1 MKEQTSHSQIAQI
14 KEFLKEIDSVQS
26 HALSQI
32 RLIAER
38 GQLDSVASGSEFSL
52 DATVKIA
59 TLLIQRIVDLN
70 SVVEL
75 KVQQLPGSLSTTSF
89 LHESLDLYNG
99 KVKHLRRKLKESQLA
114 AHGKENAI
122 IHQQRLQEYLPAKG
136 SDDEPESLDAIS
148 SLFAGRSASRE
159 AQAHDKS
166 KPIGEQILTQN
177 KNITSS
183 LQQSKQLMA
192 MSVMQT
198 ELNIDTLDQQSKD
211 LTQLNDKLLDMESV
225 LSKSKQIVKFIEKQ
239 DKHDKRRIYAAIGFL
254 LLCSAWVLWRR
265 VLKLPAKILLWT
277 FFKMFGILHW
287 ASSINTRD
295 FAPIESQVS
304 YVSSITQNS
313 VPHVPTSRDSNEFTS
328 SVHTGQ
334 DTSLPRSAEK
344 LLSEASTAQL
354 SASFFKE
361 DEFTT
366 TQTTE
371 SSAGVVVQSIDPN
384 SPVMTWKG
392 ALVEDVAALEH
403 SSFWDE
409 EEVNSEQIEGIE
421 ANVVTDEPGMDKI
434 ITNKPEFDSFEVTG
448 NTAHTGEGEVERTHP
463 SIEKSLTDVQ
473 FESEQTT
480 PPSEKAVEVARD
492 AEEQF
497 SGPQEYTRIEPLR
510 EEVIKPKHQVKEGKG
525 YPEQMQYS
533 DTIVDEHAM
542 PKSASENGPEEV
554 RAKPALSGKTESVI
568 GVQTQKETEGKSNDQ
583 DNQESAPEGVLQDD
597 EAPSV
602 KADTPISTA
611 TSSEEQRDSLESNDA
626 WPHDEL

>member
-14 KEFLKEIDSVQS
+14 KDLFKEIDSVQS
-26 HALSQI
+26 RALSQI

-38 GQLDSVASGSEFSL
+38 GQLDSGASGLEFSL

-59 TLLIQRIVDLN
+59 TLLIQKIVDLN

-122 IHQQRLQEYLPAKG
+122 IHQQRLQEYLPDKG
-136 SDDEPESLDAIS
+136 SDDEPESLDARL

-211 LTQLNDKLLDMESV
+211 LTQLNDKLLDMDRNK
-225 LSKSKQIVKFIEKQ
+225 LSNFIEKQ

-304 YVSSITQNS
+304 YVLLITQNS
-313 VPHVPTSRDSNEFTS
+313 VPHVPTSRDSSEFNS

-334 DTSLPRSAEK
+334 ETSLPRSAEK
-344 LLSEASTAQL
+344 LLSETSTAQL

-371 SSAGVVVQSIDPN
+371 SSTGVIVQSIDPN
-384 SPVMTWKG
+384 LPVMTWKG

-409 EEVNSEQIEGIE
+409 EEANSEKIEGIE
-421 ANVVTDEPGMDKI
+421 ANVVIDEPGMDEI
-434 ITNKPEFDSFEVTG
+434 ITNKPEFDSFDVTG
-448 NTAHTGEGEVERTHP
+448 NTAHTGEGEVEKD
-463 SIEKSLTDVQ
+463 KS
-473 FESEQTT
+473 
-480 PPSEKAVEVARD
+480 
-492 AEEQF
+492 
-497 SGPQEYTRIEPLR
+497 
-510 EEVIKPKHQVKEGKG
+510 
-525 YPEQMQYS
+525 
-533 DTIVDEHAM
+533 
-542 PKSASENGPEEV
+542 
-554 RAKPALSGKTESVI
+554 
-568 GVQTQKETEGKSNDQ
+568 
-583 DNQESAPEGVLQDD
+583 
-597 EAPSV
+597 
-602 KADTPISTA
+602 
-611 TSSEEQRDSLESNDA
+611 
-626 WPHDEL
+626 

>member
-14 KEFLKEIDSVQS
+14 KELFKEIDSVQS
-26 HALSQI
+26 RALSQI

-38 GQLDSVASGSEFSL
+38 GQLDSGASGSEFSL

-136 SDDEPESLDAIS
+136 SDDEPESLDARS

-166 KPIGEQILTQN
+166 KPIGEQVLTQN

-403 SSFWDE
+403 SSFCDE
-409 EEVNSEQIEGIE
+409 EEADSEQIEGIE
-421 ANVVTDEPGMDKI
+421 AKVVIDEPGMDEI
-434 ITNKPEFDSFEVTG
+434 ITKKPEFDSFDVTG
-448 NTAHTGEGEVERTHP
+448 NTDRTGKGEVKRTNP
-463 SIEKSLTDVQ
+463 SIEK
-473 FESEQTT
+473 EQRT
-480 PPSEKAVEVARD
+480 PPNEKAFEVARD

-497 SGPQEYTRIEPLR
+497 SGPQKYTRIEHLR
-510 EEVIKPKHQVKEGKG
+510 EEVIEPEHQVKEGEVH
-525 YPEQMQYS
+525 PEQVQFS
-533 DTIVDEHAM
+533 DTMVDEHTM

-554 RAKPALSGKTESVI
+554 RAKPALSGKTDSMT
-568 GVQTQKETEGKSNDQ
+568 GVQTHKETEGKSNDQ
-583 DNQESAPEGVLQDD
+583 EDQESAPEGVLHDD

-611 TSSEEQRDSLESNDA
+611 TLSEEQRDSLESNDA

>member
-14 KEFLKEIDSVQS
+14 KELFKEIDSVQS
-26 HALSQI
+26 RALSQI

-38 GQLDSVASGSEFSL
+38 GQLDSGVSGSEFSL

-59 TLLIQRIVDLN
+59 TLLIQRIADLN

-136 SDDEPESLDAIS
+136 SDDEPEFLDARS

-211 LTQLNDKLLDMESV
+211 LTHLNDKLLDMESV

-254 LLCSAWVLWRR
+254 LLCSALVLWRR

-287 ASSINTRD
+287 VSSINTRD
-295 FAPIESQVS
+295 FAPIESQVG
-304 YVSSITQNS
+304 YISSIPQNS
-313 VPHVPTSRDSNEFTS
+313 VPHVPTSRDSNKFTS

-334 DTSLPRSAEK
+334 ETSLPRSAEK
-344 LLSEASTAQL
+344 LLSETSTAQL

-371 SSAGVVVQSIDPN
+371 SSTGVIVQSVDPN

-409 EEVNSEQIEGIE
+409 EEANSEKIEGIE
-421 ANVVTDEPGMDKI
+421 ANVVIDEPGMDEI

-448 NTAHTGEGEVERTHP
+448 NTERTGKGEVKRTNP
-463 SIEKSLTDVQ
+463 SIEK
-473 FESEQTT
+473 EQTT
-480 PPSEKAVEVARD
+480 PPSEKAFEVARD

-497 SGPQEYTRIEPLR
+497 SGPQEYTCIEPVR

-525 YPEQMQYS
+525 DLKQMQYS
-533 DTIVDEHAM
+533 DTIVDEHTM

-568 GVQTQKETEGKSNDQ
+568 GVQTHKETEGKSND
-583 DNQESAPEGVLQDD
+583 DENQESVPEGVLHDD

-611 TSSEEQRDSLESNDA
+611 TSSEEQRDLLESNDA